1 MAPRVTIQPSGTK
14 EVNEGTDIRI
24 LCKND
29 NGSPQDIFMWTFE
42 GRILIVQRPI
52 VWLLNITKENAGEYI
67 CHVSNAAGYSRA
79 SVTILVTCMCSF
91 R

>member
-1 MAPRVTIQPSGTK
+1 MTIQPSGTK
-14 EVNEGTDIRI
+14 EVNEGKDIRI

-42 GRILIVQRPI
+42 GRILIEQRPI
-52 VWLLNITKENAGEYI
+52 VWLHNITKDDAGEYI
-67 CHVSNAAGYSRA
+67 CHVSNAAGESRA
-79 SVTILVTCMCSF
+79 RVTILVTCMCSL